1 MVIHS
6 GRSFARAAAA
16 AGVSALVCL
25 TAATLVTMATSPRAL
40 AADAPGRVFTLS
52 ITAGVVPVSE
62 RTIRVQKGEMVKWH
76 VSSDA
81 PGDLHLHAY
90 RIDAAVVPGKPAE
103 VAFKAFAT
111 GRFRVEW
118 HPAAGKGTGGGGHHA
133 APLAMFE
140 VRPR

>member
-6 GRSFARAAAA
+6 GRSFALIAAA
-16 AGVSALVCL
+16 AGVSAFVCL
-25 TAATLVTMATSPRAL
+25 SAATLLTMATSPRAI
-40 AADAPGRVFTLS
+40 AADAPERVFTLS

-62 RTIRVQKGEMVKWH
+62 RTIRVQKGEMVRWR

-90 RIDAAVVPGKPAE
+90 RVDAAVLPGKPAE

-118 HPAAGKGTGGGGHHA
+118 HPAAGKATGGGGHHA
-133 APLAMFE
+133 APLATFE

>member
-1 MVIHS
+1 MIHS
-6 GRSFARAAAA
+6 RRSFAMAAAA
-16 AGVSALVCL
+16 AGVTALACL
-25 TAATLVTMATSPRAL
+25 TAATLVTMATSPRTL
-40 AADAPGRVFTLS
+40 AADAIEKVFTLS

-62 RTIRVQKGEMVKWH
+62 QTIRVQKGEMVRWY

-90 RIDAAVVPGKPAE
+90 RIDAAVAPGKPAE
-103 VAFKAFAT
+103 VTFKAFAT

-133 APLAMFE
+133 APLATFE